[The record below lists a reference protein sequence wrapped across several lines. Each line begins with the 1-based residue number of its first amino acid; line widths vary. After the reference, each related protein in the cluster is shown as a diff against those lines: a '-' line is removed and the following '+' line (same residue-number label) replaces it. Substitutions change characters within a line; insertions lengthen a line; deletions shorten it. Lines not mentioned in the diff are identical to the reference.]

1 MTSVEP
7 GIVDANILV
16 YALDVE
22 APQHAASLALL
33 HAARNPATI
42 LFVTSQILAEFYS
55 IVTNPRRVAVA
66 RSPVEALQALS
77 ALLAY
82 PGIHVLPAPAR
93 VVIGWMELV
102 ERRPV
107 TGGAVFDLQIVATMK
122 ANNVERIYTFNTED
136 FEAFSELA
144 VLTPSC

>member
-1 MTSVEP
+1 MSVEP
-7 GIVDANILV
+7 GVLDANILV
-16 YALDVE
+16 YAFDFD
-22 APQHAASLALL
+22 APQHAACRALL
-33 HAARNPATI
+33 NAARDPSTN
-42 LFVTSQILAEFYS
+42 LFVTSQILAEVYS

-66 RSPVEALQALS
+66 RSPIEALRALS

-93 VVIGWMELV
+93 VAIGWMELV
-102 ERRPV
+102 EPV

-144 VLTPSC
+144 VVAPSC